1 MVTRGSRGD
10 IELDHYNDQVG
21 CADPVFQ
28 RKVKG
33 VTHYAYKNKKELL
46 KRHKT
51 AKISDAGTAQEGAWV
66 EAQNGVMSQVLKS
79 GTIGKSPYIR
89 TVLGQFRP

>member
-1 MVTRGSRGD
+1 METRVSRGD

-46 KRHKT
+46 K
-51 AKISDAGTAQEGAWV
+51 
-66 EAQNGVMSQVLKS
+66 VLIYK
-79 GTIGKSPYIR
+79 R
-89 TVLGQFRP
+89 